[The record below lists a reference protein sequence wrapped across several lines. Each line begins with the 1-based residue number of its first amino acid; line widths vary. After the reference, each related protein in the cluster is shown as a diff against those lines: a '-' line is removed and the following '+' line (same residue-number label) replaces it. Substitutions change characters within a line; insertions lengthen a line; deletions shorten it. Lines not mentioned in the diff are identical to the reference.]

1 MYNNRQGMYAL
12 FSSIN
17 GNAFSNHIF
26 AYVMPGE
33 GIELGKPM
41 TMEEAKTKRVPTIN
55 DCRAGKILLPGWGG
69 RIRKPAHWLASSP

>member
-1 MYNNRQGMYAL
+1 MYSL

-33 GIELGKPM
+33 GIELGEPM
-41 TMEEAKTKRVPTIN
+41 TIE
-55 DCRAGKILLPGWGG
+55 
-69 RIRKPAHWLASSP
+69 